1 METRGKKAAGPGC
14 GASPGGK
21 NPVPG
26 GGCRVDGRPTATKHR
41 RQRAGQRVGK
51 MGLNSWPVQR
61 RSRTKTSSP
70 VSATARLLLEHP
82 CRCGL
87 PQVGCAGS
95 AARRDEEI
103 PRAES
108 TRNGA
113 AMRRS
118 ICGTPELGCGPPRAR
133 RGTDPP
139 QPPPAPQPAHR
150 FSLRS
155 PQDGSIF
162 CLGSPRRPTSTSLA
176 RFPRR
181 PEHGTARARLLA
193 RAPSSKSRRAFVGKT
208 SDATLLSSR
217 GG

>member
-1 METRGKKAAGPGC
+1 MATRTPAQRTQGGPDMETRGKKAAGPGC

-26 GGCRVDGRPTATKHR
+26 GGRRVDGRPTATKHR

-118 ICGTPELGCGPPRAR
+118 ICGTPELGCGSSVLGFCGDEESDELELDDRRPAR
-133 RGTDPP
+133 GSQLHSGEQTAKLA
-139 QPPPAPQPAHR
+139 PAPRYFLSH
-150 FSLRS
+150 
-155 PQDGSIF
+155 I
-162 CLGSPRRPTSTSLA
+162 
-176 RFPRR
+176 
-181 PEHGTARARLLA
+181 
-193 RAPSSKSRRAFVGKT
+193 SS
-208 SDATLLSSR
+208 
-217 GG
+217 